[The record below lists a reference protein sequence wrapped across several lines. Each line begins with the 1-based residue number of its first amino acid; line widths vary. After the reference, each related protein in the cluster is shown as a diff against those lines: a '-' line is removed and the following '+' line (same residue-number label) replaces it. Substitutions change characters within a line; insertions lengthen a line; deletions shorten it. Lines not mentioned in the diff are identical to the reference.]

1 MSSPEDTSHV
11 SCCTTGVRERNTE
24 AKAHEVGFWTR
35 RGWWNG
41 MKLGEGEGCD
51 GGVDFGD

>member
-41 MKLGEGEGCD
+41 MELGEGEGCD